1 MCFSS
6 LLVEPLPCTF
16 PLAGVHAVTLMALIA
31 IYLGC
36 GFRGIAVE
44 HRTSSIQLLG
54 SVLRAAQ
61 SSKVLLFC
69 MTWERHVSLGSV

>member
-1 MCFSS
+1 MFQQFAGGAIALHFSAS
-6 LLVEPLPCTF
+6 WCI
-16 PLAGVHAVTLMALIA
+16 HAVTLMTLIA

-54 SVLRAAQ
+54 PVLRAAQ
-61 SSKVLLFC
+61 SSEVLLFC